1 MTKAEARL
9 SSSSGLSSSQATT
22 ASSDADSGIDTG
34 VSPRI
39 SAAAFGE
46 SSCINA
52 PISPSQSI
60 MYIDSVSE
68 RNSVIIPSTP
78 NQSVRYIDGLSLSV
92 FCFTWQHYM
101 II

>member
-34 VSPRI
+34 VS
-39 SAAAFGE
+39 
-46 SSCINA
+46 
-52 PISPSQSI
+52 SI